1 MTRSGGLAPVWLA
14 AGLCLASGTAS
25 AQGLEVLVLDE
36 RERPIE
42 AAEGQVGELRAVTRA
57 DGIMRFPT
65 LPPGRFQL
73 ATRFIGYRPDIREVV
88 VTVPAT
94 ARLIVRLRPAPQV
107 LPPVIVDATRPGL
120 YGVVGDR
127 RAQAIVG
134 AQVELLGSRGRAVT
148 TDSTGS
154 FAFPLATG
162 VNLLRIVH
170 PGFQERRFSVTIP
183 EGGGQEVLVQLAEA
197 DGTSRE
203 LGRGERG
210 ALRDLRDRLAWGTR
224 QSVMT
229 SVDLERFGSVS
240 VCDMPILNSVTRD
253 RRGSTLGV
261 VDGWQVTWSV
271 CDFRADEVE
280 LVEWGDNVCA
290 DPTGVLGRMFRA
302 SCLGRRESGGIQRRG
317 GAASRDLPG
326 YIIIWRRW

>member
-1 MTRSGGLAPVWLA
+1 MAGRRAPLWLI
-14 AGLCLASGTAS
+14 AGFCLVPGASA
-25 AQGLEVLVLDE
+25 AQGLAVLVVDE

-42 AAEGQVGELRAVTRA
+42 AAQGQVGELRAVAGA

-65 LPPGRFQL
+65 LPAGRFQL
-73 ATRFIGYRPDIREVV
+73 ATRAIGYRLDMREVL
-88 VTVPAT
+88 VTSPGP
-94 ARLIVRLRPAPQV
+94 ARLTVRMVPAPQV
-107 LPPVIVDATRPGL
+107 LPPVIVEAVRPGL

-134 AQVELLGSRGRAVT
+134 AEVELLGLRGRIMI
-148 TDSTGS
+148 TDSTGA
-154 FAFPLATG
+154 FAFPLAAG
-162 VNLLRIVH
+162 VNLLRITR
-170 PGFQERRFSVTIP
+170 PGFEERRFSVTIP

-197 DGTSRE
+197 DGSSRE
-203 LGRGERG
+203 IGRGERG
-210 ALRDLRDRLAWGTR
+210 ALRDLRSRLAWGTR
-224 QSVMT
+224 RSVMT
-229 SVDLERFGSVS
+229 SVDLERFGTVS

-280 LVEWGDNVCA
+280 LVEWGANVCT
-290 DPTGVLGRMFRA
+290 DPTGVLSRMFRA
-302 SCLGRRESGGIQRRG
+302 SCLGRRESGGIQPR
-317 GAASRDLPG
+317 GAAPGRDLPG